1 MVEPHGC
8 DDRQFGRVNDVGRIQ
23 RAALADLQHHDV
35 APAARKIQ
43 HSQAGDEFKLRRML
57 RHRLRVRIHLRGQR
71 GERLIR
77 NGLSVH
83 LHPLVKPVDKRRDVQ
98 PHPVSGRPQDGRHH
112 GRRAALAVGA
122 GHVDKPQR
130 PLRVAQPPQQLLR
143 ARKAG
148 NAAAPRDGMDIC
160 KRLVVVHS
168 FSPVLP
174 FRNAAVSESAGGSGN
189 RRSWRYSSR

>member
-23 RAALADLQHHDV
+23 RAAHADLQHHDV

-122 GHVDKPQR
+122 GHGGQT
-130 PLRVAQPPQQLLR
+130 
-143 ARKAG
+143 
-148 NAAAPRDGMDIC
+148 AATA
-160 KRLVVVHS
+160 
-168 FSPVLP
+168 
-174 FRNAAVSESAGGSGN
+174 SGWPS
-189 RRSWRYSSR
+189 RRSSSCVRERPGMLPRHATVWIYASASS